1 MKLRRSILP
10 ILFFIILTLQGC
22 SNQLAESEY
31 LANNGQLDLS
41 KWHDTNSLIQ
51 LDGEWD
57 FYWNQL
63 LEPVDFINDPSIQPT
78 GTISLP
84 SNWHTTSVNGS
95 SLPREGFATFQV
107 SVTNMQDEV
116 LGLMLPIM
124 YSNYIIWIDD
134 KPLAKSGQVG
144 TNKDTSVAQ
153 KNTQVVYFA
162 PEDNKFTI
170 TMQISNYDN
179 AAGGMWESIKLGG
192 FEAIHQSNSK
202 KNFVQSILLG
212 VLILSGIY
220 HISLGLFRKTES
232 YFLYFGLFCLVA
244 GFRYLLVGEV
254 FITKMFPMF
263 DWDILMKLEYISLY
277 SHVPLFGMVIYR
289 LYPKESNRLFTLITI
304 IVASIYALLTIFTN
318 AKFYYHFLTY
328 FQIFIIIGVLY
339 VLFVAA
345 KSLRNKR
352 NEAVYLLV
360 GIILLMASVLFDTFG
375 FILAYPELN
384 FYPIGIAL
392 FIISFSIVLS
402 KRLSSSL
409 ELSVNLTKD
418 LSKLNNELEAKV
430 DQRTKQIQL
439 ANVKLEELN
448 DKLKKMALI
457 DGLTGIPNRRRFD
470 AYYKEEYEICVRE
483 DKFLSL
489 LFLDID
495 YFKDYNDYYGHQ
507 LGDECLKKIATE
519 LNSCITGLSEG
530 IVARYG
536 GEEFVCV
543 LPNSNEIKA
552 KKIAQ
557 ELKERVEKIQISH
570 VKSPVSKYVT
580 LSIGLITVR
589 PNSMINKNNILKQA
603 DQALYQAKT
612 SGRNKISIFPNLQ

>member
-1 MKLRRSILP
+1 M
-10 ILFFIILTLQGC
+10 LQGC
-22 SNQLAESEY
+22 SNQPPESEF

-41 KWHDTNSLIQ
+41 QWHDTNSLIQ
-51 LDGEWD
+51 LDGDWD

-63 LEPVDFINDPSIQPT
+63 LEPGDFINDPTIEPT
-78 GTISLP
+78 GTIYLP
-84 SNWHTTSVNGS
+84 SNWHTSYVNGS
-95 SLPREGFATFQV
+95 SLPKEGFATFRVTV
-107 SVTNMQDEV
+107 SNVEDDV

-124 YSNYIIWIDD
+124 YSNYILWIDD
-134 KPLAKSGQVG
+134 KPLAKSGIVG

-162 PEDNKFTI
+162 PKDNKFTI

-192 FEAIHQSNSK
+192 FEAIHQSHSK
-202 KNFVQSILLG
+202 KIIIQSILLG
-212 VLILSGIY
+212 VLILSGMY

-244 GFRYLLVGEV
+244 GFRYLMVGEV
-254 FITKMFPMF
+254 FITKIFPSF
-263 DWDILMKLEYISLY
+263 DWDILMKLEYIALY
-277 SHVPLFGMVIYR
+277 IHVPLFGMVIYR
-289 LYPKESNRLFTLITI
+289 LYPKESNKLFTI
-304 IVASIYALLTIFTN
+304 ISIVIASIYALLTIFTN
-318 AKFYYHFLTY
+318 AKFYYHFLSY
-328 FQIFIIIGVLY
+328 FQMFIIIAVLY

-345 KSLRNKR
+345 KSLRNNK
-352 NEAVYLLV
+352 NEALYLLI
-360 GIILLMASVLFDTFG
+360 GITLLMASVLFDTFG

-384 FYPIGIAL
+384 LYPIGITL

-409 ELSVNLTKD
+409 DLSVNLTKD
-418 LSKLNNELEAKV
+418 LSRLNYELEAKV

-439 ANVKLEELN
+439 SNVKLEELN

-470 AYYKEEYEICVRE
+470 AYYKEEYEICVKE
-483 DKFLSL
+483 EKFLSL

-507 LGDECLKKIATE
+507 LGDECLKKLAAA

-543 LPNSNEIKA
+543 LPNSNDVKA
-552 KKIAQ
+552 KQVAQ
-557 ELKERVEKIQISH
+557 ELKERMEQLQIPH
-570 VKSPVSKYVT
+570 VKSPVSKNVT
-580 LSIGLITVR
+580 VSIGLITVK
-589 PNSMINKNNILKQA
+589 PNSTTNRNNILKQA

-612 SGRNKISIFPNLQ
+612 SGRNKISTFPNVI